1 MYLAMVSITEHKIY
15 LVEAVSIC
23 SMKLQK
29 KTTTRQILFISLFVD
44 ETKEENTLWYCCAN
58 IWSRL
63 N

>member
-29 KTTTRQILFISLFVD
+29 KQLQDKFYLSVFLLMKQKKKIHYGIAVQTFGAD
-44 ETKEENTLWYCCAN
+44 
-58 IWSRL
+58 
-63 N
+63 